1 MALCK
6 YYIFIY
12 ILFFFHNNFIICKK
26 CTIKNNRCD
35 IILDYIHTTGKT
47 TRKTIGTKI
56 NRMKYLIINPS
67 GILLN
72 SQRKNKNKCS
82 SRNINEILKVFKTTP
97 RSIKCKFHIST
108 TLAKCQHKYYNSVL
122 LKNIRKRHIYEN
134 TIHSM
139 QLILFKEKKHDF
151 MYILWINKE
160 HVDFLFINN
169 EHVGVLFIDTKSTS
183 TPLNFDIQTR
193 KITNNRINTTKFN
206 NVINK
211 INTIITTTTII
222 ILSNNK
228 TMTYRDSQLRRKH
241 KCISTVNTRNSPI
254 EHACKLPD
262 FIDHE
267 KLISSV
273 KHKKHNY
280 IPCIVHLY
288 KIMLKNCPSKTHESP
303 SKQNI
308 VTVRKIH
315 MVNKFTVSR
324 VKAVQVN
331 TENDKILLIAIGN
344 VLKNK
349 YIHIVNNIVCVFQM
363 RIIMQILSMYV
374 ITDKQKDVSHDV
386 IMVKCYKFCYYLY
399 IHVHRGIFLLPILPN
414 FHYYAYYYKLQ
425 ANIR

>member
-1 MALCK
+1 
-6 YYIFIY
+6 
-12 ILFFFHNNFIICKK
+12 
-26 CTIKNNRCD
+26 
-35 IILDYIHTTGKT
+35 
-47 TRKTIGTKI
+47 
-56 NRMKYLIINPS
+56 MKYLIINPS

-82 SRNINEILKVFKTTP
+82 SRNINEILKAFKTTP

-108 TLAKCQHKYYNSVL
+108 TLAKCQ
-122 LKNIRKRHIYEN
+122 IYEN

-211 INTIITTTTII
+211 MNTIITTTTII

-254 EHACKLPD
+254 EHACKLPTSLTM
-262 FIDHE
+262 
-267 KLISSV
+267 KS
-273 KHKKHNY
+273 
-280 IPCIVHLY
+280 LY
-288 KIMLKNCPSKTHESP
+288 RLLNTKNT
-303 SKQNI
+303 
-308 VTVRKIH
+308 
-315 MVNKFTVSR
+315 
-324 VKAVQVN
+324 
-331 TENDKILLIAIGN
+331 
-344 VLKNK
+344 
-349 YIHIVNNIVCVFQM
+349 
-363 RIIMQILSMYV
+363 II
-374 ITDKQKDVSHDV
+374 
-386 IMVKCYKFCYYLY
+386 
-399 IHVHRGIFLLPILPN
+399 
-414 FHYYAYYYKLQ
+414 FHA
-425 ANIR
+425 